1 MRKAVRGSGKVR
13 QMAAITKFF
22 NKNPLMKTLAISLAG
37 AILVTAVI
45 GFAGLLN
52 KLDGMAQDA
61 LYQQP
66 NALSGEI
73 IMICIDDKALDQFG
87 PYNTWDRN
95 IMASALEKLSEDP
108 DHVPAVV
115 AIDTIYT
122 GHTSP
127 EADERLAKAASK
139 LDVVTASFAQI
150 GTQIAE
156 DEQGNL
162 YYDQNAVSDYS
173 LPYEE
178 LKSAT
183 TQGHVNAVCD
193 KDGILRHALL
203 SIDVGNE
210 KVYSMAYVTAEKYA
224 AHEGFEITQPET
236 SGGYYYVSYSALPEG
251 FYDGYSLADLINGD
265 IPKDAYED
273 KIVMIGPYA
282 VGLQDEYFTAI
293 DHSRHMYGMEYQA
306 NVIQMILDG
315 NYKSEFPN
323 IPQRVILFVLS
334 FIGFFA
340 FQKFSFKVSS
350 LIAAGLVGASLVFT
364 YAMYSSGI
372 VMHPLWIPV
381 GVFILYLISIVIR
394 YLISALEK
402 QRVTRT
408 FERYV
413 APEIVAEILKEG
425 TENLSLGGKLCDIA
439 VLFVDVRGFTTMSER
454 LDPEKVVHILNRY
467 LTMASGCVEKHKGT
481 LDKFVGDAMMAF
493 WGAPIPQ
500 EDAVLN
506 AVRTAV
512 DIVKGAAQVSL
523 ELKDEIG
530 EELRVGVGVH
540 YGPAVVGN
548 MGAERH
554 MDYTAIGDTVNTS
567 ARLEANAPA
576 GTVYI
581 SRSVA
586 DALGDKIAYTS
597 LGNTVKLKGKSD
609 FEVLQLDIDQSEKF
623 LTP

>member
-1 MRKAVRGSGKVR
+1 MIGLLKK
-13 QMAAITKFF
+13 
-22 NKNPLMKTLAISLAG
+22 NKLARSLAISLAG
-37 AILVTAVI
+37 AVLVTAII
-45 GFAGLLN
+45 GYFGLLD
-52 KLDGMAQDA
+52 KLDGLAQDA

-73 IMICIDDKALDQFG
+73 IMICIDDKALEQFG
-87 PYNTWDRN
+87 PYNTWDRT
-95 IMASALEKLSEDP
+95 IMARALEKLSEDP
-108 DHVPAVV
+108 AHVPAVV

-122 GHTSP
+122 GQTTE
-127 EADERLAKAASK
+127 EADKRLADAASK

-150 GTQIAE
+150 GSQVVE
-156 DEQGNL
+156 DENGNM
-162 YYDQNAVSDYS
+162 YYDRNAVSGYS

-178 LKSAT
+178 LRDVT

-193 KDGILRHALL
+193 PDGILRHALL
-203 SIDVGNE
+203 SIDVSSE
-210 KVYSMAYVTAEKYA
+210 KVYSMAYTTAKKYAEKT
-224 AHEGFEITQPET
+224 GLDITEPET
-236 SGGYYYVSYSALPEG
+236 TGGYYYVSYSALPEG

-265 IPKDAYED
+265 IPSDAFED
-273 KIVMIGPYA
+273 RIVLIGPYA

-315 NYKSEFPN
+315 NYKSELAKFP
-323 IPQRVILFVLS
+323 QQLVLFIIS
-334 FIGFFA
+334 FLAFFA
-340 FQKFSFKVSS
+340 FLMTDFRISS
-350 LIAAGLVGASLVFT
+350 VVMAGVIALSLGAT

-372 VMHPLWIPV
+372 VMHPLWILV
-381 GVFILYLISIVIR
+381 GVFALYLVSIVIR
-394 YLISALEK
+394 YLYSALEK

-425 TENLSLGGKLCDIA
+425 TENLSLGGKLCNIA

-454 LDPEKVVHILNRY
+454 LDPEKVVYILNRY
-467 LTMASGCVEKHKGT
+467 LTMASSCVEQNMGT

-500 EDAVLN
+500 DDAVYN
-506 AVRTAV
+506 AVKTAM
-512 DIVKGAAQVSL
+512 DIVDGAARVSL

-554 MDYTAIGDTVNTS
+554 MDYTAIGDTVNTA

-586 DALGDKIAYTS
+586 DVLGDRISYES
-597 LGNTVKLKGKSD
+597 LGNTVPLKGKSD
-609 FEVLQLDIDQSEKF
+609 FEVLKLNIQS
-623 LTP
+623 

>member
-1 MRKAVRGSGKVR
+1 MI
-13 QMAAITKFF
+13 QTFF
-22 NKNPLMKTLAISLAG
+22 KKNPMFRTLATSLAG
-37 AILVTAVI
+37 AAIVTAIV
-45 GFAGLLN
+45 GFTGILD

-66 NALSGEI
+66 SALSGEI

-95 IMASALEKLSEDP
+95 IMAQALEKLSSDP
-108 DHVPAVV
+108 GHEPAVV

-122 GHTSP
+122 GHTTP
-127 EADERLAKAASK
+127 EADQRLADAASK

-150 GTQIAE
+150 GTQIAQ
-156 DEQGNL
+156 DEEGNY
-162 YYDQNAVSDYS
+162 YYDTDAVSGYS
-173 LPYEE
+173 LPYDE
-178 LKSAT
+178 LKSVT

-193 KDGILRHALL
+193 PDGILRHALL
-203 SIDVGNE
+203 SIDVGGE
-210 KVYSMAYVTAEKYA
+210 KVYSMAYTTAAKYA
-224 AHEGFEITQPET
+224 ERMGIAIREPET
-236 SGGYYYVSYSALPEG
+236 RGGYYYVSYSALPEG

-265 IPKDAYED
+265 IPSDAYEG
-273 KIVMIGPYA
+273 KVVLIGPYA

-315 NYKSEFPN
+315 NYKGELPDL
-323 IPQRVILFVLS
+323 PQRIVLFVVCFLC
-334 FIGFFA
+334 FLA
-340 FQKFSFKVSS
+340 FQKTSFKWSSAVMAGFIALS
-350 LIAAGLVGASLVFT
+350 LIAT
-364 YAMYSSGI
+364 YAMYSAGI
-372 VMHPLWIPV
+372 VMHPLWFPV
-381 GVFILYLISIVIR
+381 GIFVLYLVSIVIK

-454 LDPEKVVHILNRY
+454 LDPEKVVYILNRY
-467 LTMASGCVEKHKGT
+467 LTMASGCVEKNRGT

-506 AVRTAV
+506 AVRTAA
-512 DIVKGAAQVSL
+512 DIVKGAEKVSL

-530 EELRVGVGVH
+530 EELNVGVGVH

-554 MDYTAIGDTVNTS
+554 MDYTAIGDTVNTA
-567 ARLEANAPA
+567 ARLEANAPK

-581 SRSVA
+581 SRSVV
-586 DALGDKIAYTS
+586 DALGDGIAYTS
-597 LGNTVKLKGKSD
+597 LGNTVHLKGKSD
-609 FEVLQLDIDQSEKF
+609 FEVLQLDPDHSKF
-623 LTP
+623 LTNSFNMDS